1 MTQSP
6 QPTPSAAPR
15 NAVSLADPLV
25 LFRWLDVVL
34 VVLAAPFVV
43 LMGLPVLGYAVGAA
57 AWIANRAIGAGVERL
72 ATGQDDVRRAVGL
85 NLGAL
90 IARSWLVGLTILA
103 VGLAGEREDGLT
115 AAVLMLAAFTLYFV
129 TSLLLRSLEG
139 KTSRP

>member
-1 MTQSP
+1 MP
-6 QPTPSAAPR
+6 A
-15 NAVSLADPLV
+15 NMADPLV

-57 AWIANRAIGAGVERL
+57 AWIANRLIGLAAERI
-72 ATGQDDVRRAVGL
+72 AARQEDIRRAVGL
-85 NLGAL
+85 NLGVL

-103 VGLAGEREDGLT
+103 VGLAGDREDGLT
-115 AAVLMLAAFTLYFV
+115 AAVLLLAAFTVYFV

-139 KTSRP
+139 KASRP

>member
-1 MTQSP
+1 M
-6 QPTPSAAPR
+6 
-15 NAVSLADPLV
+15 ADPLV

-43 LMGLPVLGYAVGAA
+43 LMDLPVLGYVVGAV
-57 AWIANRAIGAGVERL
+57 AWIANRAIGVGVERL
-72 ATGQDDVRRAVGL
+72 AARQEDVRRAVGL

-103 VGLAGEREDGLT
+103 VGLAGEREDGLM

-139 KTSRP
+139 KASRP